1 MKKKEQFTNRV
12 ETLHRRFLENLLI
25 KTSIAKR
32 MEEKS
37 NTTIGQETGMCRVSV
52 YNVCQGRNLSLKS
65 LLAVLD
71 ALEMDLVIRVRET
84 SKRERGDKE

>member
-32 MEEKS
+32 TEDKN
-37 NTTIGQETGMCRVSV
+37 NTTISNETGLTRISV

-84 SKRERGDKE
+84 NKRERGDKE